1 MQVQTNSSSP
11 FSNPYASPSQPEQ
24 ETKPTALLQDQ
35 LKRDF
40 ITIAPQ
46 LTSSEKRLYNSLMYT
61 QNYEGAKEIIAL
73 GFTRTANLEK
83 PDTTKR
89 LLDIKA

>member
-11 FSNPYASPSQPEQ
+11 FFNPYASPSQPEQ
-24 ETKPTALLQDQ
+24 ETTPTQLLDQ
-35 LKRDF
+35 LKSDF

-46 LTSSEKRLYNSLMYT
+46 LTPSEKRLYNSMMYT
-61 QNYEGAKEIIAL
+61 QNYEGAKDIIAI
-73 GFTRTANLEK
+73 GFMRTTNLEK

>member
-11 FSNPYASPSQPEQ
+11 FFNTYASSSPQ
-24 ETKPTALLQDQ
+24 ETQEQPSILRDQ
-35 LKRDF
+35 LKSDF

-46 LTSSEKRLYNSLMYT
+46 LSPSEKRLYNSLMYT

-73 GFTRTANLEK
+73 GFMRSTNLEQADQ
-83 PDTTKR
+83 PTR
-89 LLDIKA
+89 LLDLKA

>member
-11 FSNPYASPSQPEQ
+11 SFNPYETQPD
-24 ETKPTALLQDQ
+24 PMQDQ
-35 LKRDF
+35 LQSDF

-46 LTSSEKRLYNSLMYT
+46 LSPSEKRLYNSLMYT

-73 GFTRTANLEK
+73 GFMRSTNLEQADQ
-83 PDTTKR
+83 PTR
-89 LLDIKA
+89 LLDLKA